1 MLGKF
6 VYHPKPLRMKPTIFT
21 KAETIWKR
29 LSQEGETSSF
39 QFSLEVHKRLL
50 AFFQV
55 GDYYYFLFNIR
66 DLVFEQISPE
76 IKTVL
81 GWDPEEVDVPFFMG
95 LIHPDDQPWFLN
107 FENKATE
114 FVATVPPDQVM
125 NYKIRFDYRMRKK
138 NGDYIRILHQVIA
151 VDCKDNAVIRS
162 FGIHTD
168 ITHLKPEGKPMLS
181 FIGLNGQPSYIDVS
195 AKNVFK
201 QQPLLTR
208 REQEVLALLVDG
220 KTSDEIGKLL
230 FISPLTVQVHRK
242 NLLQKTGCVNTP
254 SLISQAITKGL
265 V

>member
-1 MLGKF
+1 MQ
-6 VYHPKPLRMKPTIFT
+6 PAIFT
-21 KAETIWKR
+21 KAVTIWER
-29 LSQEGETSSF
+29 LSKSGEETPF
-39 QFSLEVHKRLL
+39 EFSLEIHKRLL

-55 GDYYYFLFNIR
+55 GEYYYFLFNIR
-66 DLVFEQISPE
+66 DLVFEQVSPE
-76 IKTVL
+76 ITAVL
-81 GWDPEEVDVPFFMG
+81 GWAPEEVDVPFFMS

-114 FVATVPPDQVM
+114 FIATVPADRVM
-125 NYKIRFDYRMRKK
+125 NYKIRFDYRIRKK
-138 NGDYIRILHQVIA
+138 SGDYIRILHQVIA

-181 FIGLNGQPSYIDVS
+181 FIGLNGEPSYIDVS
-195 AKNVFK
+195 AKNVFG
-201 QQPLLTR
+201 QRPMLSR

-220 KTSDEIGKLL
+220 KTSEEIGKLL

-242 NLLQKTGCVNTP
+242 NLLQKTGCANVAGLV
-254 SLISQAITKGL
+254 SHAITKGL